1 MGSTLKNIAFC
12 LLLLM
17 SCLPSGLTQKV
28 LLIER
33 RGSPVT
39 QRIEMYDELT
49 FQLKDDPVGWYT
61 RTIYDMDVNGQLI
74 LLGNAWVALG
84 DIDRIKLKRQR
95 TLVNILGGALQ
106 AGGISMFFGDV
117 WYTLA
122 GNPEFSQGG
131 MEFGLINFAV
141 GTAIRK
147 VFAPIKYRIGKKRR
161 LRVVDLTF

>member
-1 MGSTLKNIAFC
+1 MKSALFYLLFVIACVQVGSA
-12 LLLLM
+12 
-17 SCLPSGLTQKV
+17 QKT

-39 QRIEMYDELT
+39 QRIQLYEDLT
-49 FQLKDDPVGWYT
+49 FKLKDDKVGWYT
-61 RTIYDMDVNGQLI
+61 RTIYDLDANAQLI
-74 LLGNAWVALG
+74 FLGDSWVAVE
-84 DIDRIKLKRQR
+84 DIARIKLKRQR
-95 TLVNILGGALQ
+95 ALPNILGGALQ
-106 AGGISMFFGDV
+106 VGGVSMFFGDV

-131 MEFGLINFAV
+131 MEFGILNFAV

-147 VFAPIKYRIGKKRR
+147 LFAPIKYNLGKKRR

>member
-1 MGSTLKNIAFC
+1 MFLFFISLQTVSA
-12 LLLLM
+12 
-17 SCLPSGLTQKV
+17 QKV

-33 RGSPVT
+33 RGTPVT
-39 QRIEMYDELT
+39 QRIEMYEDLT
-49 FQLKDDPVGWYT
+49 FQLKDDKAGWYT
-61 RTIYDMDVNGQLI
+61 RTILDLDPNAQLI
-74 LLGNAWVALG
+74 FLG
-84 DIDRIKLKRQR
+84 DSWISVNDIVKIKLKRQR

-106 AGGISMFFGDV
+106 AGGISMFVGDV

-131 MEFGLINFAV
+131 MEFGVLNFAV

-147 VFAPIKYRIGKKRR
+147 LFAPIKYTIGKKRR

>member
-1 MGSTLKNIAFC
+1 MIFIAC
-12 LLLLM
+12 LQIGW
-17 SCLPSGLTQKV
+17 SQEF

-39 QRIEMYDELT
+39 QRIAVYDELT
-49 FQLKDDPVGWYT
+49 FQLKDDNVGWYT
-61 RTIYDMDVNGQLI
+61 RTILDMDANAQLI
-74 LLGNAWVALG
+74 QVGDAWVAIG
-84 DIDRIKLKRQR
+84 DISRIKLKRQR
-95 TLVNILGGALQ
+95 ALANILGGALQ
-106 AGGISMFFGDV
+106 VGGISMFLGDV

-141 GTAIRK
+141 GTGIRLL
-147 VFAPIKYRIGKKRR
+147 FSPIKYNIGKKRR